1 MPTVETTRAFSPIIA
16 ALLAIPFAI
25 LFLSVWLA
33 VCCSERWDKSDNRFK
48 RYLERKKRAAGLS
61 QRIANEE
68 AQV

>member
-1 MPTVETTRAFSPIIA
+1 MPTVETAKASSPIIA

-33 VCCSERWDKSDNRFK
+33 VCCSERWDKSDNKFK
-48 RYLERKKRAAGLS
+48 RYLERKKRAVRLS
-61 QRIANEE
+61 QRVAGEE

>member
-1 MPTVETTRAFSPIIA
+1 MPTIETARASSPIIA

-25 LFLSVWLA
+25 LFLSIWLA
-33 VCCSERWDKSDNRFK
+33 VCCSERWNKSDNRFK
-48 RYLERKKRAAGLS
+48 RYLERKKRAVRLP